1 MYEGRGVTSIRFAR
15 TRLTISRFPQGPRSA
30 QCGSP
35 NQVRT
40 LIARLTDRKRAKQ
53 AHLVRCGAAGADGIV
68 PPLVIGF
75 DGSVLAG
82 PGHPFVAW
90 RSLMLRKGRE
100 LLPAPRADPGVRLSR
115 TGLLPEAQ
123 RGRRAGPSPTR
134 RSVGESHACR
144 TSSGAGSGVRRD
156 PLPLPS
162 GVLPSTPSAA
172 GHPRLVRA
180 LRRYYY
186 PVRLLT
192 PSSTAS
198 PPRLPVAALNRSQ
211 RLWAE

>member
-30 QCGSP
+30 QCGLP

-53 AHLVRCGAAGADGIV
+53 AHLVGCGAAGAGGIV
-68 PPLVIGF
+68 PPRHRIRRF
-75 DGSVLAG
+75 G
-82 PGHPFVAW
+82 PGRPWSSLRRLAILDVAV
-90 RSLMLRKGRE
+90 GTG

-115 TGLLPEAQ
+115 TGLLSEVQ

-144 TSSGAGSGVRRD
+144 TFSGAGSGVPRD
-156 PLPLPS
+156 PLPLLPS

-172 GHPRLVRA
+172 GHPGLVRA

-198 PPRLPVAALNRSQ
+198 PPRLPVAALNRSR